1 MTGSYA
7 GVIGMNKSDVIARF
21 TSVTARRADH
31 SSGQVRICGAV
42 IDVDETT
49 GHARGIERLNLAH
62 DQ

>member
-7 GVIGMNKSDVIARF
+7 GVIGMDKADVIARF

-31 SSGQVRICGAV
+31 SSGQVRICAAV
-42 IDVDETT
+42 VEIDEAS
-49 GHARGIERLNLAH
+49 GHARKIERLNLSH

>member
-1 MTGSYA
+1 
-7 GVIGMNKSDVIARF
+7 MNKSDVLARF
-21 TSVTARRADH
+21 TSVTARRAEH